1 MSVHAVTPLRP
12 VPEPGY
18 DEAAALNDIHAI
30 CTAASTGRDVLAEI
44 GEVLTRT
51 GRPMVPARDIEISA
65 TETAQGWPV
74 ACTQSGGISVFVRQ
88 EPAGPGLLVDVT
100 TKTPGEAGDLT
111 VTLDDLVLFCAGRV
125 TCPCP
130 PA

>member
-1 MSVHAVTPLRP
+1 MSVHTVTQLRR
-12 VPEPGY
+12 PETDY

-30 CTAASTGRDVLAEI
+30 CTAASADRDVLAEI

-51 GRPMVPARDIEISA
+51 GRPMVPARDITISA

-88 EPAGPGLLVDVT
+88 EPAGTGLVVGHHRQD
-100 TKTPGEAGDLT
+100 PRRRRRPHRDP
-111 VTLDDLVLFCAGRV
+111 R
-125 TCPCP
+125 
-130 PA
+130 

>member
-1 MSVHAVTPLRP
+1 MSVHAVAPLRP
-12 VPEPGY
+12 RPEPGY

-30 CTAASTGRDVLAEI
+30 CTAASSSRDVLAEI
-44 GEVLTRT
+44 GEVLART
-51 GRPMVPARDIEISA
+51 GRPMIPARDITICA

-74 ACTQSGGISVFVRQ
+74 ACAQSGGISVFVRQ
-88 EPAGPGLLVDVT
+88 EPAGPGLVVDIT
-100 TKTPGEAGDLT
+100 TKTLDDAGDLT

-125 TCPCP
+125 TCQCP

>member
-1 MSVHAVTPLRP
+1 M
-12 VPEPGY
+12 
-18 DEAAALNDIHAI
+18 
-30 CTAASTGRDVLAEI
+30 LAEI

-51 GRPMVPARDIEISA
+51 GRPMVPGRDITISA

-88 EPAGPGLLVDVT
+88 EPAGPGLVVDIT
-100 TKTPGEAGDLT
+100 TKTPGDAAGLT
-111 VTLDDLVLFCAGRV
+111 VTLDDLVLFRAGRV
-125 TCPCP
+125 NDPCP

>member
-1 MSVHAVTPLRP
+1 MSVHALPRLRRQP
-12 VPEPGY
+12 GPGY

-30 CTAASTGRDVLAEI
+30 CTTASTGRDVLAEI

-51 GRPMVPARDIEISA
+51 GRPMVPARDITISA

-74 ACTQSGGISVFVRQ
+74 ACTQSGGVSVFVRQ
-88 EPAGPGLLVDVT
+88 EPAGPGLLVEVT
-100 TKTPGEAGDLT
+100 TKTPGDAGDLT
-111 VTLDDLVLFCAGRV
+111 VSLDDLVLFCAGRV
-125 TCPCP
+125 SDPCP